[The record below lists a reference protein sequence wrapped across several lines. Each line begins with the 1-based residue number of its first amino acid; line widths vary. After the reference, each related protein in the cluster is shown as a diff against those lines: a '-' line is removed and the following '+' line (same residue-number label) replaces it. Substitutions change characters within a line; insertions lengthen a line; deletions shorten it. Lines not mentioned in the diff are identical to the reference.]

1 MNDHLLARI
10 RSEFMEMPG
19 LHLTLSQARRL
30 WHLDEHACQRA
41 LEELVR
47 SHFLVKRANGSFTRA
62 SDGPRHA
69 THPTGKASM
78 AKAGADDRLIQQA
91 G

>member
-1 MNDHLLARI
+1 
-10 RSEFMEMPG
+10 MEMPG

-30 WHLDEHACQRA
+30 WHLDEHSCQRA

-69 THPTGKASM
+69 PPAKARM
-78 AKAGADDRLIQQA
+78 AKAAADDRLIRQV